1 MEALLYEKLE
11 ERKVRCILC
20 AHACV
25 IKPGRRGICGVRQN
39 RDGILE
45 TLVFGRLI
53 AQHVD
58 PIEKKPLF
66 HLLPG
71 SRSYSI
77 ATVGCNFKCR
87 FCQNADIA
95 QMPNDRRGTILGAF
109 CAPES
114 VVADALAQGCRSIA
128 YTYTEPTVYFE
139 FAFETA
145 RLASAKGLKNVFV
158 TNGYMSRE
166 ALELAA
172 PYLDGANVDLKAFND
187 DFYRKRCSA
196 RLEPVK
202 ETLRHL
208 KTLGKLVEVTTLII
222 PGLNDDPDELRRL
235 AGFIAD
241 DLGPETP
248 WHISRFHPTYKLT
261 DRPPTPV
268 ETLTMA
274 SEIGKQAGL
283 HYVYMGNVPGRGG
296 ENTYCHQCGALLIE
310 RLGFTVYRN
319 LIKSDRCPE
328 CETPVHGIGISPPT
342 KTMPF
347 T

>member
-11 ERKVRCILC
+11 EKKVRCILC
-20 AHACV
+20 AHSCIV
-25 IKPGRRGICGVRQN
+25 KPGRRGICGVRQN

-95 QMPNDRRGTILGAF
+95 QMPNDRSGAVMGAS
-109 CAPES
+109 CSPES
-114 VVADALAQGCRSIA
+114 VVAGALDQGCRSIA

-145 RLASAKGLKNVFV
+145 RLATAKGLKNVFV
-158 TNGYMSRE
+158 TNGFMSRE
-166 ALELAA
+166 ALEMAA
-172 PYLDGANVDLKAFND
+172 PYLDAANVDLKAYSD
-187 DFYRKRCSA
+187 DFYKTRCSA

-202 ETLRHL
+202 ETLRRL
-208 KTLGKLVEVTTLII
+208 KALDKLVEVTTLII
-222 PGLNDDPDELRRL
+222 PGLNDDPGELRRL
-235 AGFIAD
+235 AEFIAG

-268 ETLTMA
+268 ETLIMA
-274 SEIGKQAGL
+274 SEIGRQAGL
-283 HYVYMGNVPGRGG
+283 RYVYIGNVPGGGG
-296 ENTYCHQCGALLIE
+296 ESTYCHHCGALLIE
-310 RLGFTVYRN
+310 RSGFTVLRN
-319 LIKSDRCPE
+319 SVRDSGCPE
-328 CETPVHGIGISPPT
+328 CRSPVYGLGMSPPGGVSGA
-342 KTMPF
+342 
-347 T
+347 

>member
-1 MEALLYEKLE
+1 MEAYLYERLE
-11 ERKVRCILC
+11 ERKVRCNLC
-20 AHACV
+20 SHACL
-25 IKPGRRGICGVRQN
+25 IKPGHRGICGVRQN
-39 RDGILE
+39 RAGILE

-53 AQHVD
+53 ARHVD

-66 HLLPG
+66 HMLPG

-95 QMPNDRRGTILGAF
+95 QMPNDRPETIMGAS

-114 VVADALAQGCRSIA
+114 VVADALAQGCQSIA

-166 ALELAA
+166 ALEMAA
-172 PYLDGANVDLKAFND
+172 PYLDAANVDLKAFSD
-187 DFYRKRCSA
+187 DFYKKRCSA

-202 ETLRHL
+202 ETLRRL
-208 KTLGKLVEVTTLII
+208 KNLDKLVEVTTLII
-222 PGLNDDPDELRRL
+222 PGLNDDPDELSRL

-268 ETLTMA
+268 ETLIMA
-274 SEIGKQAGL
+274 SEIGKQSGL
-283 HYVYMGNVPGRGG
+283 RYVYMGNVPGQGG
-296 ENTYCHQCGALLIE
+296 ESTYCHKCGALLIE

-319 LIKSDRCPE
+319 LIEKDRCPE
-328 CETPVHGIGISPPT
+328 CGTPVHGIGMSPPGEAV
-342 KTMPF
+342 
-347 T
+347 

>member
-1 MEALLYEKLE
+1 MEAFLYEKLE
-11 ERKVRCILC
+11 EKKVLCILC

-39 RDGILE
+39 SDGNLE

-53 AQHVD
+53 ARHVD

-95 QMPNDRRGTILGAF
+95 QMPSDRSGAIVGSP
-109 CAPES
+109 CSPEA
-114 VVADALAQGCRSIA
+114 VVADALEQGCQSIA

-158 TNGYMSRE
+158 TNGFMSRE
-166 ALELAA
+166 ALEMAS
-172 PYLDGANVDLKAFND
+172 PYLDAANVDLKAFSD
-187 DFYRKRCSA
+187 DFYKTRCSA

-202 ETLRHL
+202 ETLRRMKAL
-208 KTLGKLVEVTTLII
+208 DKLVEVTTLII
-222 PGLNDDPDELRRL
+222 PGLNDDPEELRRL

-268 ETLTMA
+268 ETLITA

-283 HYVYMGNVPGRGG
+283 QYVYMGNVPGRGG
-296 ENTYCHQCGALLIE
+296 ESTYCHQCGALLIE
-310 RLGFTVYRN
+310 RLGFTVVRN
-319 LIKSDRCPE
+319 IIQDNGCPE
-328 CETPVHGIGISPPT
+328 CRTPVYGVGMSPSSL
-342 KTMPF
+342 
-347 T
+347 